1 MSTANYPSTP
11 PVNTANPVDLVRFTQ
26 ETVHARIREELS
38 PTDRLIAASAED
50 SHMRW
55 ARTGFWLGTMAGAAL
70 AFRSRLIT
78 GRQAVREGQLPR
90 LFYSPKT
97 GPAAQAQEEAAKKAA
112 RERAAGEAA
121 GEEAAGN
128 EMRQSR
134 AKFIGKGIGYGILG
148 SVVGTN
154 VGAWYGRNAAERVLQ
169 NSGRADAIH
178 AAQARGIER
187 AAREISAAT
196 GGKIDLSRGQNHA
209 RGVPSGEK
217 EGMDT
222 GGDIGGVGY
231 REPESELSH
240 ETQSNGVGYSDRAPP
255 QDHFS
260 GGLSDSSPSINP
272 SSPQTSRWEELRRS
286 RATPPSRWDVL
297 RENNARANAPGPSS
311 SDSIAQGNGEVRE
324 DVLSKDS
331 REEKERRRR
340 EFDAMMEREARGGD
354 DSMEDK
360 AWR

>member
-1 MSTANYPSTP
+1 MSAPNYPPTP
-11 PVNTANPVDLVRFTQ
+11 PVNTTNPVDLVRFTQ
-26 ETVHARIREELS
+26 DTIHARIHEELS
-38 PTDRLIAASAED
+38 PTDRLLAASAQD
-50 SHMRW
+50 KVMRC

-70 AFRSRLIT
+70 AFRSRWT
-78 GRQAVREGQLPR
+78 AGRQAVREGGQLPR
-90 LFYSPKT
+90 LFYTPKT
-97 GPAAQAQEEAAKKAA
+97 GQAAKAQEEAAKKAA
-112 RERAAGEAA
+112 GEAAGEAA
-121 GEEAAGN
+121 GSG
-128 EMRQSR
+128 MRQSR

-154 VGAWYGRNAAERVLQ
+154 LGAWYGRNSAERMLQ

-187 AAREISAAT
+187 AAKEISAAT
-196 GGKIDLSRGQNHA
+196 GGKIDVSKVQRTLRG
-209 RGVPSGEK
+209 GPSGGN

-231 REPESELSH
+231 REPESELSY

-260 GGLSDSSPSINP
+260 GGLSDSSPSVNP

-286 RATPPSRWDVL
+286 RATPPSQWDVL
-297 RENNARANAPGPSS
+297 RESSARASAPAPSS
-311 SDSIAQGNGEVRE
+311 FDSNGQGNGEGRE
-324 DVLSKDS
+324 DVLSRDS
-331 REEKERRRR
+331 KEEKERRRR
-340 EFDAMMEREARGGD
+340 EFDAMMEAEARGGD

-360 AWR
+360 TWR